1 MCYRL
6 EIHCLFFFL
15 NFFSFL
21 IIIQSVKVIM
31 SCILASQKKKKKKKN
46 VRKGHR
52 YNGSLF
58 LHPAFLTAGWVR
70 FLFQSE
76 LSVSLSLTLMRA
88 QRVRVSEKVRIAQ
101 ASAFNRWN
109 QYTGCTRGSY
119 LFKCGRVLSDCA
131 ACTDRTL
138 VGALS

>member
-1 MCYRL
+1 MY
-6 EIHCLFFFL
+6 
-15 NFFSFL
+15 FS
-21 IIIQSVKVIM
+21 QS
-31 SCILASQKKKKKKKN
+31 KKKKKKKGERR
-46 VRKGHR
+46 VHR
-52 YNGSLF
+52 SNGCLI
-58 LHPAFLTAGWVR
+58 LQPACLAACWVR